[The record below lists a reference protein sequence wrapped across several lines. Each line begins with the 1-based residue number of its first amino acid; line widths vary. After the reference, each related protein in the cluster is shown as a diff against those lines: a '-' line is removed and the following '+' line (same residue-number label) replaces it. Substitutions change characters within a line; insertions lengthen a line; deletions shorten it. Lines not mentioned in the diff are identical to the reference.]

1 MATNTSLS
9 SSSHQKSSQ
18 DESNLVAGQQQS
30 PEITPAVEGAEFQTV
45 EVAGQQ
51 QSSEITPASNS
62 TAVEGA
68 EFQTVEVEP
77 RASGIKNPSRSLLL
91 TLMKNIYSGDL
102 ASVNKFLNNYSY
114 PLTTQLSTSGTALHA
129 ATIAGQ
135 PKIVELLLNF
145 ASEED
150 VEATNIYGETAM
162 ILAALH
168 GNTEIAKCLFKR
180 NKKLVTIVN
189 SEGLTVKKPPASTS
203 AFTYVS
209 GRGQSEGN
217 KSIITQVARKLL
229 GWGSNLLNMFGSF
242 VISFHLEHICVGLSQ
257 AWLTSILKP
266 PALAQEPQPF
276 I

>member
-30 PEITPAVEGAEFQTV
+30 P
-45 EVAGQQ
+45 
-51 QSSEITPASNS
+51 EITPASNS

-189 SEGLTVKKPPASTS
+189 SEGRTPV
-203 AFTYVS
+203 
-209 GRGQSEGN
+209 
-217 KSIITQVARKLL
+217 
-229 GWGSNLLNMFGSF
+229 
-242 VISFHLEHICVGLSQ
+242 
-257 AWLTSILKP
+257 
-266 PALAQEPQPF
+266 F
-276 I
+276 IACIGGHKDTTRYLYFMTPIEF